1 MRFLTFIV
9 AVFFCSGLVF
19 SKPMDSLRVETIKG
33 QKFIVHKVDKSDN
46 LNSIIKRYKS
56 TVAEVNKH
64 NEIKNNKVVKNQI
77 IRIPLAAELVKS
89 TSTILVNDSNKI
101 DEAHAN
107 AQSVEVQKVYMH
119 QVVQGDNVNS
129 IAKKYKITAAQISK
143 WNNLK
148 SNKIILG
155 QILIVD
161 ESATS
166 KPYYKLNGSQAQMP
180 QNNIQPRMAVA
191 DLVEQTGIAFIDET
205 MQVLHAEAPV
215 GTVIKVINLDNNK
228 QCLVRV
234 SGALDTTKY
243 KNFIISIGKEAQM
256 KLNISSVTARVKI
269 SYMLKP

>member
-1 MRFLTFIV
+1 MRVLTFIIV
-9 AVFFCSGLVF
+9 VLSCSVFVSA
-19 SKPMDSLRVETIKG
+19 KPMDSLRVETIKG
-33 QKFIVHKVDKSDN
+33 QKFIIHKVDKSDN
-46 LNSIIKRYKS
+46 LNSIVKRYKS

-77 IRIPLAAELVKS
+77 IRIPLVAELVKS
-89 TSTILVNDSNKI
+89 APINNVNDSSKV

-107 AQSVEVQKVYMH
+107 AQSVEVQKVYTH
-119 QVVQGDNVNS
+119 LVVQGDNVNT

-148 SNKIILG
+148 SNKIVVG

-166 KPYYKLNGSQAQMP
+166 KPYYKLNGPEAQLP
-180 QNNIQPRMAVA
+180 QNNQQPRLATA
-191 DLVEQTGIAFIDET
+191 DLIEQTGIAFVDET
-205 MQVLHAEAPV
+205 MQVLHADAPI
-215 GTVIKVINLDNNK
+215 GTIIKVINLDNNK

-234 SGALDTTKY
+234 SGTLDTTKY
-243 KNFIISIGKEAQM
+243 KNFILSIGKEAQS
-256 KLNISSVTARVKI
+256 KLDINSVTARVKI